1 MKKKDI
7 HGKNDLYLLCGEDL
21 NKMIA
26 ITSYIMK
33 IKPSLNEGMM
43 NWLSYLN
50 TIEPHSTL
58 SSDSIEEQIESMDLE
73 MTLDE
78 IIWGLGMNLPSWDD
92 DLPDDK

>member
-1 MKKKDI
+1 
-7 HGKNDLYLLCGEDL
+7 
-21 NKMIA
+21 
-26 ITSYIMK
+26 MK

-58 SSDSIEEQIESMDLE
+58 SSSTLSSDLIEEQIDSMDLE

-92 DLPDDK
+92 DLPNGK